1 MTQSTKTQHKL
12 DKVISQFLVQPSFK
26 NSPGN
31 QGYFI
36 FILLKIY
43 PLLELATCIA
53 IAWYLP

>member
-53 IAWYLP
+53 IA